1 MYTEDTEDYYI
12 FTRTITDDHGRH
24 AENYMITR
32 KIADVHGVLDYH
44 TDDHGELFTVFP

>member
-1 MYTEDTEDYYI
+1 MYTED
-12 FTRTITDDHGRH
+12 

-44 TDDHGELFTVFP
+44 TDDHG

>member
-1 MYTEDTEDYYI
+1 MYTEDTEDDYI

-44 TDDHGELFTVFP
+44 TDDHG